1 MAYTKHQLA
10 DRALWVGLYG
20 ECVSKSYAA
29 RIISVTRKTIYNMI
43 DDGRLDVYGNGMVSV
58 RSLWH
63 YVTFGK
69 GYKGKLND
77 RPEKMEKIWKEAA
90 V

>member
-63 YVTFGK
+63 YVTFGT